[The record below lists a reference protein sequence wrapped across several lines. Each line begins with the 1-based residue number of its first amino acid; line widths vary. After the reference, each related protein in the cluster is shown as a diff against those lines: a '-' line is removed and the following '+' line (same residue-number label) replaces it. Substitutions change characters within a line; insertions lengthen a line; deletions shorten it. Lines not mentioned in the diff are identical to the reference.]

1 MVRYMRV
8 TRWGN
13 SLAVRLPK
21 AVAEQAQLQEGAE
34 IDIAVSDGRITIQ
47 RRPPSYSLDEL
58 VEQITSDNRHDETDW
73 GEPQGDEAW

>member
-1 MVRYMRV
+1 MSSALP
-8 TRWGN
+8 GQQ
-13 SLAVRLPK
+13 SLRAAPQSRGR
-21 AVAEQAQLQEGAE
+21 AGTAAGEAE

-58 VEQITSDNRHDETDW
+58 VEQITSDNWHDETDW